1 MTLRRAVPEEAEKL
15 WQIRNLAIR
24 AGCQSSYDAE
34 VIDRWTPDLMPESY
48 RQVVIDNPFF
58 VAVDENGEPVATGY
72 LDLAMNSVEAVFTAP
87 NATGKG
93 LAGAI
98 IAAIKAEAR
107 KRGITRITLSSTPN
121 AHAFYLKQGFSTL
134 GEKLYVSKLAGAELR
149 CVDMAIDV

>member
-24 AGCQSSYDAE
+24 AGCQGSYDAD

-58 VAVDENGEPVATGY
+58 VAVDENGEPIATGY
-72 LDLAMNSVEAVFTAP
+72 FDLAMNSVEAVFTAP

-107 KRGITRITLSSTPN
+107 QRGITRITLSSTPN

-134 GEKLYVSKLAGAELR
+134 GENLYVSKLAGAELR

>member
-72 LDLAMNSVEAVFTAP
+72 LDLAMNSMEAVFTAP

-98 IAAIKAEAR
+98 IAAIRAEAR
-107 KRGITRITLSSTPN
+107 QRGITRITLSSTPN

-134 GEKLYVSKLAGAELR
+134 GENLYVSKLAGAKLR

>member
-107 KRGITRITLSSTPN
+107 KRGITRITLSSTISS
-121 AHAFYLKQGFSTL
+121 AVRITC
-134 GEKLYVSKLAGAELR
+134 LAAKAASR
-149 CVDMAIDV
+149 CSPKMPQICALPSLSAR

>member
-24 AGCQSSYDAE
+24 AGCQGSYDAE
-34 VIDRWTPDLMPESY
+34 VIERWTPDLMPESY

-72 LDLAMNSVEAVFTAP
+72 LDLAMNSMEAVFTAP

-98 IAAIKAEAR
+98 IAAIRAEAR
-107 KRGITRITLSSTPN
+107 QRGITRITLSSTPN

-134 GEKLYVSKLAGAELR
+134 GENLYVSKLAGAKLR

>member
-87 NATGKG
+87 NAMGKG

-98 IAAIKAEAR
+98 IAAIRAEAR
-107 KRGITRITLSSTPN
+107 QRGITRITLSSTPN

-134 GEKLYVSKLAGAELR
+134 GENLYVSKLAGAKLR

>member
-34 VIDRWTPDLMPESY
+34 VIERWTPDLMPESY

-107 KRGITRITLSSTPN
+107 QRGITRITLSSTPN

-134 GEKLYVSKLAGAELR
+134 GENLYVSKLAGAKLR

>member
-24 AGCQSSYDAE
+24 AGCQSNYDAE

-72 LDLAMNSVEAVFTAP
+72 LDLAMNSMEAVFTAP

-107 KRGITRITLSSTPN
+107 QRGITRITLSSTPN

-134 GEKLYVSKLAGAELR
+134 GENLYVSKLAGAELR
-149 CVDMAIDV
+149 SVDMAIDV

>member
-24 AGCQSSYDAE
+24 AGCQGSYDGE

-58 VAVDENGEPVATGY
+58 VAVDENGEPIATGY

-107 KRGITRITLSSTPN
+107 QRGITRITLSSTPN

-134 GEKLYVSKLAGAELR
+134 GENLYVSKLAGAKLR